1 MTLLA
6 EQEYVCRIDAQAA
19 AWLPRA
25 LRPLEEP
32 ETDPEGETIR
42 DRQATQFVGAGDME
56 DLAVLDIGRVDVAA
70 MQRGIHDGSF
80 GSDGGD
86 GCGST
91 ARRRQEQS
99 GTMRKSASRQIP
111 RNVAAESGGG
121 TMICAADQWTGR

>member
-32 ETDPEGETIR
+32 ETDSEGETIC
-42 DRQATQFVGAGDME
+42 DRQATQFVGAGNLE

-70 MQRGIHDGSF
+70 VQRGVHDDSF
-80 GSDGGD
+80 GSGGDD

-91 ARRRQEQS
+91 ARRPWWQS
-99 GTMRKSASRQIP
+99 RTVRKSASREMP
-111 RNVAAESGGG
+111 RKVAAERGGG